1 MEICFDVEALSRY
14 MRNAVDVSELSN
26 APVLIDRFLSEAVE
40 VDVDVIADFTPQA
53 DTASTQL
60 KIDGAP
66 PRAMICGVM
75 EHIEEAG
82 VHSGDSSCTIP
93 PRSLPASIIRSIE
106 LIAKQLAERLQVR
119 GLMNVQMA
127 VKDETIYM
135 IEVNPRASRTVPYV
149 AKATGVPWARIAAK
163 VMMGHSLESLGVQPA
178 KVTGFHAVKEPIF
191 PFEKFPGVDVVLGP
205 EMRSTG
211 EVMGIDRSL
220 PIALA
225 KAKMAVGQALP
236 TAGDVFLSVRD
247 SDKSGAIEIA
257 RGLVSMGFT
266 VHTTLG
272 TRELLRSHSVETT
285 LIRKISEGARPNI
298 LDKLANGE
306 IQLIINTPTRKGG
319 ETDEGRIRAMA
330 VRSHVPMITT
340 LTGAQ
345 AAVQAIAALRAG
357 DWSVSALQDVFPG
370 SARPRTEP
378 QVMEMPWLEP
388 VMPEA

>member
-1 MEICFDVEALSRY
+1 
-14 MRNAVDVSELSN
+14 
-26 APVLIDRFLSEAVE
+26 
-40 VDVDVIADFTPQA
+40 
-53 DTASTQL
+53 
-60 KIDGAP
+60 
-66 PRAMICGVM
+66 
-75 EHIEEAG
+75 
-82 VHSGDSSCTIP
+82 
-93 PRSLPASIIRSIE
+93 
-106 LIAKQLAERLQVR
+106 
-119 GLMNVQMA
+119 
-127 VKDETIYM
+127 
-135 IEVNPRASRTVPYV
+135 VPYV

-163 VMMGHSLESLGVQPA
+163 VMMGCSLDSLGVQPSEA
-178 KVTGFHAVKEPIF
+178 TGFHAVKEPIF

-236 TAGDVFLSVRD
+236 TVGDVFLSVRD
-247 SDKSGAIEIA
+247 SDKQGAIEVA

-272 TRELLRSHSVETT
+272 TRDLLRSHSVETT

-306 IQLIINTPTRKGG
+306 IQMIINTPTRKGG
-319 ETDEGRIRAMA
+319 DTDEGRIRAMA

-345 AAVQAIAALRAG
+345 AAVQAIAA
-357 DWSVSALQDVFPG
+357 SPG
-370 SARPRTEP
+370 
-378 QVMEMPWLEP
+378 W
-388 VMPEA
+388 